1 MNYKRNNKTLIIF
14 SIVIV
19 ILLVIYLKISFR
31 NVSTDNDINAK
42 LNDAI
47 TLIFKEDDN
56 IQAPEQLTNSILNK
70 LEEIGADLTT
80 IGNNSVSFYPTSD
93 NYTSLWFFINI
104 NNKNL
109 IVQCEY
115 NNSEWIVKY
124 IENKDTNI
132 FYYVP
137 SNVNYEDIYSII
149 DDSLIQEAET
159 TKQTTINSIYANV
172 NGIEINKQDIKLVI
186 IDALNSIGA
195 DTSSLTNINFNFPED
210 YRHGQTVSSALT
222 IDNKNIIIECI
233 NEDDTWK
240 VMSIYNADNSK
251 NYYKIDSITGEQ
263 DKDIYK
269 YDFKT
274 DQEIQKPP
282 YMLDNTI
289 SNELSSSAEDI
300 STSPVY
306 KVKYG
311 ILLSST
317 VTDLNGQH
325 ILVVKAKIKPNLT
338 NHLTIAQNYSNVV
351 DVIRNQ
357 GGNAYD
363 KIDYWAVAD
372 MEDGSEGKVISFTLN
387 KDVIDAVKKN
397 NLQDVQ
403 LEDYVSDLYILPSL
417 LE

>member
-80 IGNNSVSFYPTSD
+80 IGNNSVSFYPISD

-132 FYYVP
+132 YYYIP
-137 SNVNYEDIYSII
+137 NNIKYENVYSLI

-159 TKQTTINSIYANV
+159 MTEATTESTTIITTEATTNINPLYNYPLNKKSLYSGIGNNIVGSRGYIILDKSEYNKIPGKYVYEFLSDQLSNCNYFNIFFTDGTGIYSNFCTLLTYGELDSDG
-172 NGIEINKQDIKLVI
+172 GISDINKQ
-186 IDALNSIGA
+186 
-195 DTSSLTNINFNFPED
+195 
-210 YRHGQTVSSALT
+210 Y
-222 IDNKNIIIECI
+222 
-233 NEDDTWK
+233 
-240 VMSIYNADNSK
+240 
-251 NYYKIDSITGEQ
+251 
-263 DKDIYK
+263 
-269 YDFKT
+269 
-274 DQEIQKPP
+274 
-282 YMLDNTI
+282 
-289 SNELSSSAEDI
+289 
-300 STSPVY
+300 
-306 KVKYG
+306 
-311 ILLSST
+311 
-317 VTDLNGQH
+317 TDLQYNF
-325 ILVVKAKIKPNLT
+325 
-338 NHLTIAQNYSNVV
+338 
-351 DVIRNQ
+351 
-357 GGNAYD
+357 D
-363 KIDYWAVAD
+363 KQIY
-372 MEDGSEGKVISFTLN
+372 E
-387 KDVIDAVKKN
+387 
-397 NLQDVQ
+397 
-403 LEDYVSDLYILPSL
+403 
-417 LE
+417 